1 MSHPLPDDFPRFMP
15 RSRDGH
21 KGTYGTGLLVGGS
34 VGMAGSISLAGMAML
49 RTGAGL
55 AQLAVPKS
63 ILPTVA
69 GFEPAYMTV
78 PLAEDDAGRISHRAG
93 DRIVELVTKATA
105 IAVGPGLGRSAGLDG
120 LVARLFTELTK
131 PAVFD
136 ADALNSLAE
145 QPDTLAKAG
154 GPRIL
159 TPHPGEF
166 RRLLGGRDPGSRE
179 ACCDEARRLAAR
191 LRVVIVLKGAQT
203 FVTDGTCD
211 YVNHTGNPGMATG
224 GTGDTLT
231 GILTGLLCQGF
242 APFDAARLG
251 VWLHGRAGD
260 LAAQEVG
267 EPSLLPTD
275 LQRHLHTAIREMT
288 R

>member
-1 MSHPLPDDFPRFMP
+1 MSRTLPEDFPHFTKRDP
-15 RSRDGH
+15 DGH

-34 VGMAGSISLAGMAML
+34 VGMSGSIALAGMALL
-49 RTGAGL
+49 RVGAGL

-63 ILPTVA
+63 ILATVA
-69 GFEPAYMTV
+69 SFEPSYMTV
-78 PLAEDDAGRISHRAG
+78 PLAEDDEGRISHRSGETILA
-93 DRIVELVTKATA
+93 LAAKATA
-105 IAVGPGLGRSAGLDG
+105 SAVGPGLGRSVGLDR
-120 LVARLFTELTK
+120 LVARLYAELPK

-145 QPDTLAKAG
+145 QPDVFARAKA
-154 GPRIL
+154 PRIL

-166 RRLLGGRDPGSRE
+166 RRLLGGRDPGSRSASCEE
-179 ACCDEARRLAAR
+179 AKRLAAR
-191 LRVVIVLKGAQT
+191 IGATVVLKASQT
-203 FVTDGTCD
+203 FVTDGTRD

-231 GILTGLLCQGF
+231 GIITGLLCQKF
-242 APFDAARLG
+242 EPFDAARLG

-260 LAAQEVG
+260 LAAAEVG

-275 LQRHLHTAIREMT
+275 LQRHLPQAIREAT
-288 R
+288 S

>member
-1 MSHPLPDDFPRFMP
+1 MSERISHDFPQFTKRDP
-15 RSRDGH
+15 DGH

-34 VGMAGSISLAGMAML
+34 LALAGMALL
-49 RTGAGL
+49 RVGAGL
-55 AQLAVPKS
+55 AQLAVPRS

-69 GFEPAYMTV
+69 GFEPSYMTV
-78 PLAEDDAGRISHRAG
+78 PLDEDDAGRISHRAG
-93 DRIVELVTKATA
+93 DRIVELAAKATA
-105 IAVGPGLGRSAGLDG
+105 IAVGPGLGRSVGLDR
-120 LVARLFTELTK
+120 LVARLFAKLPK

-145 QPDTLAKAG
+145 QPDVLARATA
-154 GPRIL
+154 PRVL

-166 RRLLGGRDPGSRE
+166 RRLLGGRDPGSR
-179 ACCDEARRLAAR
+179 AASCDAAKNLAAR
-191 LRVVIVLKGAQT
+191 IGAVIVLKGAQT
-203 FVTDGTCD
+203 FVTDGTRD

-231 GILTGLLCQGF
+231 GIITGLLCQKF
-242 APFDAARLG
+242 DAFDAAQLG

-260 LAAQEVG
+260 LAAAEIG

-275 LQRHLHTAIREMT
+275 MQRHLPQAIREAT
-288 R
+288 RS